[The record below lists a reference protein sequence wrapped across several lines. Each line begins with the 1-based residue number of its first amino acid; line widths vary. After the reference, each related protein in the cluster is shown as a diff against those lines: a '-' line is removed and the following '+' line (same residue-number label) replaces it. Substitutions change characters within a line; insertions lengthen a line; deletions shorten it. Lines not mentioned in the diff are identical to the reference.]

1 MASITLEDY
10 SGSPND
16 ELVGRIVSSA
26 NAKPKIGRRQ
36 YPKGEIAK
44 ERGAGHSQ
52 LDRLLDPKTTAVSL
66 VTLARAAALSG
77 KRLVVE
83 IRDQHPVK
91 VIEAKVKR

>member
-10 SGSPND
+10 SVSPNN
-16 ELVGRIVSSA
+16 EFVGRIVNSA
-26 NAKPKIGRRQ
+26 NSKPKIGRRQ
-36 YPKGEIAK
+36 YPKGEIAR
-44 ERGAGHSQ
+44 ERGTALSQ

-77 KRLVVE
+77 KRMVVE

-91 VIEAKVKR
+91 VIEAKAKR